1 MFKNCN
7 LRIIKNIVS
16 VYKNFNNKTN
26 LETQFLFG
34 EKVKIIN
41 EKIGI
46 FVNLKMMIIKVDFK
60 NAVGSLPEPIKQ
72 WLNTLVFLNQT

>member
-41 EKIGI
+41 EK
-46 FVNLKMMIIKVDFK
+46 KK
-60 NAVGSLPEPIKQ
+60 
-72 WLNTLVFLNQT
+72 LVFL

>member
-41 EKIGI
+41 EKKIGI
-46 FVNLKMMIIKVDFK
+46 FVNLKMMIIKVGF
-60 NAVGSLPEPIKQ
+60 
-72 WLNTLVFLNQT
+72 